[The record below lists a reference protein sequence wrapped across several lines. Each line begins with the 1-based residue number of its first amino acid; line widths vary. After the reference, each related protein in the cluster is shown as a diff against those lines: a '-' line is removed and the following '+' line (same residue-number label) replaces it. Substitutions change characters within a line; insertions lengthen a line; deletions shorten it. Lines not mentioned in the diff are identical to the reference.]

1 MSTTVLLLLSFVPPL
16 AIALYIYMRDMNER
30 EPYGLLL
37 LSMLYGGI
45 AFFISRGIGF
55 LLHQFIFS
63 GEQSLTY
70 QIISAFLFTGL
81 LAELFK
87 FSFLRGVIFYYKHFN
102 QPFDGIVYAVMVGM
116 GYSIA
121 ENCLYVFNG
130 DTADAALHMV
140 TAAPANAVF
149 AVILGYFLG
158 KAKLHPERSVMFSL
172 IGLLA
177 ASFAHGYY
185 DYFMQVANITGLWI
199 QAGISIVIVIVL
211 TQMAFKSR
219 TNNNASTS

>member
-16 AIALYIYMRDMNER
+16 AVALYIYLRDVNER

-37 LSMLYGGI
+37 LSMIYGGI

-55 LLHQFIFS
+55 LLHQFMFS

-70 QIISAFLFTGL
+70 QIVSAFLFTGL

-87 FSFLRGVIFYYKHFN
+87 FSFLRGVIFYYKQFN
-102 QPFDGIVYAVMVGM
+102 EPFDGIVYAVMVAM

-121 ENCLYVFNG
+121 ENCLYLFNR

-177 ASFAHGYY
+177 AAFAHGYY
-185 DYFMQVANITGLWI
+185 DYLLQLSHITGLWI

-211 TQMAFKSR
+211 TQMAFKTR
-219 TNNNASTS
+219 QNQNANTA

>member
-1 MSTTVLLLLSFVPPL
+1 MMSTTVLLLLSFVPPL
-16 AIALYIYMRDMNER
+16 VIALYIYLRDVNER

-55 LLHQFIFS
+55 LLHQFTFS
-63 GEQSLTY
+63 GEPTLTY
-70 QIISAFLFTGL
+70 QIVSAFLFTGL

-87 FSFLRGVIFYYKHFN
+87 FSFLRGVIYYYKHFN
-102 QPFDGIVYAVMVGM
+102 QPFDGIVYAVMVAM
-116 GYSIA
+116 GYTIA

-149 AVILGYFLG
+149 AVILGFFLG
-158 KAKLHPERSVMFSL
+158 EAKLHPEKSVMYSL
-172 IGLLA
+172 VGLLLA
-177 ASFAHGYY
+177 AFFHGFY
-185 DYFMQVANITGLWI
+185 DYFMQLAHVTGLWV
-199 QAGISIVIVIVL
+199 QAGISLVIVILL
-211 TQMAFKSR
+211 TQMAFKYRSSPP
-219 TNNNASTS
+219 A